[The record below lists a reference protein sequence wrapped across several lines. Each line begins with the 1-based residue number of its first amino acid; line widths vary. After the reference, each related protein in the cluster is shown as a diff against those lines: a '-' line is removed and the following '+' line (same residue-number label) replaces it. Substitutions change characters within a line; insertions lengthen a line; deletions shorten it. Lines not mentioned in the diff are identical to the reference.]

1 MNILLY
7 TDSDT
12 TDLLLLLPA
21 QIKIF
26 SLMISSAFTK
36 LFTPNLPTISTSG
49 LLLLLPAY
57 CYYYWPT
64 AATTDVLLLPLVH
77 CCYYQPNTSDSTYCC
92 CYYWLTYANKGQVLL
107 LLANW
112 WYYWPTASTSC
123 LLLLLLDY
131 LLLSPAGLDINFKL
145 NLKIDD
151 LLFFQHHSIHSFIY
165 FSENFSCI
173 VQSFL
178 LHGTAVHEQAWSFS
192 VMTRFLQVELKNN
205 LQNKLLKNP
214 TKLFTKNIQHG
225 FLSDM
230 TLCQLI

>member
-1 MNILLY
+1 MNILLC
-7 TDSDT
+7 TDSAT

-64 AATTDVLLLPLVH
+64 AATTDILLLPLVH
-77 CCYYQPNTSDSTYCC
+77 CCYYQPNTSDSSLLLLLLLLAYYF
-92 CYYWLTYANKGQVLL
+92 YYWLTYANKGQVLL

-123 LLLLLLDY
+123 LLVLLLDY
-131 LLLSPAGLDINFKL
+131 LLLSPAGLDINSPK
-145 NLKIDD
+145 
-151 LLFFQHHSIHSFIY
+151 Y
-165 FSENFSCI
+165 
-173 VQSFL
+173 
-178 LHGTAVHEQAWSFS
+178 
-192 VMTRFLQVELKNN
+192 
-205 LQNKLLKNP
+205 
-214 TKLFTKNIQHG
+214 
-225 FLSDM
+225 
-230 TLCQLI
+230 